1 MKNLE
6 GEIKK
11 LRKKEN
17 LLVLGMYSLIIA
29 FVLEMVSKASP
40 VVDLVVLFFIG
51 IAIYSNARYVIL
63 TSLEKKK

>member
-1 MKNLE
+1 M
-6 GEIKK
+6 
-11 LRKKEN
+11 RKKEN

>member
-1 MKNLE
+1 LE

-29 FVLEMVSKASP
+29 FVLEMLGKASLI
-40 VVDLVVLFFIG
+40 VDLVVLSFLG